1 MDMMNTSRHARRAQ
15 AGYGLASAFVLGLAM
30 TVTGVGIPGGAD
42 GTLSAQAQNPCGL
55 LTKDEVE
62 ALANASVDGVASSFP
77 SFNAETCR
85 YTWGAGINRFTLG
98 VVVLDASRGFAGM
111 SPEQIKQRLV
121 GSIKPGTDEEVIAD
135 VGEAAVFRTD
145 SPYYATATA
154 LLKGHILEV
163 QLDGLVARDMKDE
176 AIKLL
181 KSAASR
187 L

>member
-1 MDMMNTSRHARRAQ
+1 MEMMNMSRHPRRAQ

-30 TVTGVGIPGGAD
+30 TVTGVGIPGGLD
-42 GTLSAQAQNPCGL
+42 GTLSAQAQNPCAL
-55 LTKDEVE
+55 LTKDDVE
-62 ALANASVDGVASSFP
+62 GFANASIDGVASSFP
-77 SFNAETCR
+77 SFSSEACR
-85 YTWGAGINRFTLG
+85 YTWGAGINRFVLG
-98 VVVLDASRGFAGM
+98 VIVLDASRGFAGM
-111 SPEQIKQRLV
+111 TPDQIKQRLV
-121 GSIKPGTDEEVIAD
+121 GSIKAGTDEEVIPD

-163 QLDGLVARDMKDE
+163 QLDGLVARDKKDE

>member
-1 MDMMNTSRHARRAQ
+1 MDMMNMSRHPHRAQ

-30 TVTGVGIPGGAD
+30 TVTGIGIPGGVG
-42 GTLSAQAQNPCGL
+42 GTLSAQAQNPCAL
-55 LTKDEVE
+55 LTKDDVE
-62 ALANASVDGVASSFP
+62 GIANASVDGVASSFP
-77 SFNAETCR
+77 SFNSETCR
-85 YTWGAGINRFTLG
+85 YTWGAGIDRFVLG
-98 VVVLDASRGFAGM
+98 VAVHDVSRGFAGL

-121 GSIKPGTDEEVIAD
+121 GSVKPGTDEEVIAD